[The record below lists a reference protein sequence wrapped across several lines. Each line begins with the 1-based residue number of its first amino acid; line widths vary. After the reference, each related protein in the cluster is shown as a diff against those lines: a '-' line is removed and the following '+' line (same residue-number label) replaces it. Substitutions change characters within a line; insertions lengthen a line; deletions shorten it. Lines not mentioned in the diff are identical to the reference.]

1 MKIMEI
7 CNMSSYNLVIT
18 TSNFESFVT
27 SLKSNLKLGYGQCVS
42 TEYIHG
48 FFRCVL
54 AKGVDEGYIASLNA
68 LTGKEREN
76 VIDLMCSLSD
86 KSTVSVN
93 VDVPA
98 NQTPQP
104 RTKDTVKPHYLS
116 QEVLDRVAKECTE
129 RNFEVGAPLEP
140 IKKPRKT
147 RTKKGE

>member
-1 MKIMEI
+1 M
-7 CNMSSYNLVIT
+7 NNLVVV

-54 AKGVDEGYIASLNA
+54 AKGVDESYIASLNA

-76 VIDLMCSLSD
+76 VIELMCSLSD

-98 NQTPQP
+98 DVPVEEVVQP
-104 RTKDTVKPHYLS
+104 DIV
-116 QEVLDRVAKECTE
+116 
-129 RNFEVGAPLEP
+129 
-140 IKKPRKT
+140 IKRPRKQ